1 MKKVFA
7 VLLALLCIVAAAQTT
22 SPQLEQLQ
30 RDLREQQRVRDLS
43 NARAGSLEN
52 SIKGLNARERSLNAT
67 ITTLNARLAKLERDR
82 ASTQKQLAQ
91 TEDKSQSLSLEIK
104 LLEAK
109 IAYGKEQLSI
119 LIKTLDKDRSK
130 RYVRLMVRA
139 DNAFD
144 LAVKARDLD
153 AIQDVNLNVID
164 ELNINVALLS
174 SKNREYLGVIAKL
187 NQYQRLLETKKTEIS
202 RNKQQLSATITDL
215 KKTRVGQQ
223 ALQLQ
228 AIRSAQAASANASS
242 IYSSLISEKNRLAE
256 IRRQRAIEAE
266 RKRREEARRKAEE
279 AARIARIRDQ
289 RARERAAE
297 LERQRQAQA
306 AARIA
311 QATPIQLPNNV
322 GQFLFPMPGGSI
334 YADFGSEGNDYMSIR
349 GASGAAVQA
358 AADGTVVGVETIGS
372 NYGYYVLIAHTN
384 DLDSLVTI
392 YGNLQYPNVAAGQDV
407 RRGQIIGNVGGG
419 ALFSDNELH
428 FHVVR
433 NRVYVNPRPYL

>member
-1 MKKVFA
+1 VKKFFA
-7 VLLALLCIVAAAQTT
+7 VLLALLCIVATAQTT

-43 NARAGSLEN
+43 NARANGLEN

-67 ITTLNARLAKLERDR
+67 VSALNTRLAKLERER
-82 ASTQKQLAQ
+82 ASTQKQLSQ

-104 LLEAK
+104 MLEAR

-164 ELNINVALLS
+164 ELNTNVALLS

-187 NQYQRLLETKKTEIS
+187 NQYQRLLERKKTEIS
-202 RNKQQLSATITDL
+202 RNKTKLSAAITDL
-215 KKTRVGQQ
+215 KQTRAGQQ

-228 AIRSAQAASANASS
+228 AVRSAQAASASASS
-242 IYSSLISEKNRLAE
+242 IYSRLISEKSRLAE

-266 RKRREEARRKAEE
+266 RKRREEAQRKAEE
-279 AARIARIRDQ
+279 AIRIARIRDQ
-289 RARERAAE
+289 RARDRAAE
-297 LERQRQAQA
+297 LERQRQAEA

-311 QATPIQLPNNV
+311 RATPIQLPTNV
-322 GQFLFPMPGGSI
+322 GQFLFPMPGGGI
-334 YADFGSEGNDYMSIR
+334 FADFGSEGNDYMSIR

-392 YGNLQYPNVAAGQDV
+392 YGNLQYPNVSAGQDV

-419 ALFSDNELH
+419 ALFPDNELH